1 MGVMAQVFH
10 DKDGTKH
17 HNMEGSSRDGSPVE
31 KLEHA
36 EPGYGHERDE
46 RAIHDIEDENPN
58 VYHHMCFKLFTGLT
72 AMSFLWVGSQI
83 PLYLFGALLPD
94 IYTDIGGAERYQW
107 MVIGYLIPNASLCP
121 FVGAL
126 SDMFGRRWVAAAGQV
141 LLIVGPIVTATAN
154 TMNVAIGGQVI
165 SGLGAGLNELIALA
179 GTAELVPTRKRGS
192 YVGAVV
198 FTILPFC
205 PSVLWA
211 QLIAKASVWRYV
223 GALIAAWNAVGLIL
237 LIVGYKD
244 PVRLTP
250 VRPKKEILKE
260 VDWIGG
266 FLSTAGVTMFMAGM
280 QWGASQYPWSS
291 IHVLVPFVIGIML
304 IIQFFVYEICIGFT
318 AYYNVFYH
326 KFVTAATRIVGGSLA
341 EHVTTDLQ
349 TLTELVTLAG
359 EARFDEARHIL
370 TTSSK
375 IIEPYNGQYGMDL
388 LINKTQEAFALAYRW
403 PYWMS
408 IAFGGICIVCSLFLK
423 DVRHFVEAG

>member
-1 MGVMAQVFH
+1 MGTCSPVSAASQTYLSFPPPGLKNLILSGLTVMAQVYH

-46 RAIHDIEDENPN
+46 RAMQDLEDENPN

-72 AMSFLWVGSQI
+72 AMAFLWVGSQI

-107 MVIGYLIPNASLCP
+107 IVIGYLIPNASLCP

-154 TMNVAIGGQVI
+154 TMNTAIGGQVI

-192 YVGAVV
+192 YVGAV
-198 FTILPFC
+198 
-205 PSVLWA
+205 
-211 QLIAKASVWRYV
+211 
-223 GALIAAWNAVGLIL
+223 
-237 LIVGYKD
+237 
-244 PVRLTP
+244 
-250 VRPKKEILKE
+250 
-260 VDWIGG
+260 
-266 FLSTAGVTMFMAGM
+266 
-280 QWGASQYPWSS
+280 
-291 IHVLVPFVIGIML
+291 
-304 IIQFFVYEICIGFT
+304 
-318 AYYNVFYH
+318 VFYH